1 MTKFKDNNYKFWY
14 SPMML
19 VVFFCVLV
27 LFIYNTVGLIKKERQ
42 TANRKEL
49 VQDQIESLNKRK
61 SSLEGD
67 ISNLETEE
75 GKEEIIREKYQVA
88 KEGEKMVIIVD
99 NENNVDSLKEE
110 EIVDRHGFWNWVKRI
125 FKRN

>member
-1 MTKFKDNNYKFWY
+1 MVKFKDNNYKFWY
-14 SPMML
+14 APITL
-19 VVFFCVLV
+19 VILFCVLV

-49 VQDQIESLNKRK
+49 VQDQIENLNKRK

-67 ISNLETEE
+67 ISKLETEE

-99 NENNVDSLKEE
+99 SKNNIDSVKEE
-110 EIVDRHGFWNWVKRI
+110 VVVDRHGFWNWVKRI
-125 FKRN
+125 FSK